1 MPVEREAAGR
11 RIGGMTQG
19 EEQPARVEATPNQ
32 PGEASGSEAAL
43 LSKYPHAERCVWS
56 ARMLRALDEGV
67 KGGRWF
73 SLIDKVWS
81 KDTLARAWEIVRAN
95 DGSGGIDGMTTA
107 SFATKL
113 EDRLLELSG
122 KMREGTYGP
131 QPVRRVMIPKADGR
145 KRPLGVPTIQDRIV
159 QTALRLVIEP
169 IFEREFKPRSF
180 GFRPGRGCKDALREV
195 VRLSE
200 SGHTFVVDADIKSF
214 FDTIPHDKL
223 MRRIEERISDGKV
236 LRLVTRMLEQG
247 VMDGM
252 SEWTPGEGT
261 PQGSALSPLL
271 ANIYLHPLDALA
283 EGRGYEMVRY
293 ADDFVVLC
301 RTREQAEQALQAI
314 QEWTADAGLV
324 LHPEKTRIVDM
335 QAEGASFEFLGY
347 RFERNRRWPRKSSVL
362 KLREAV
368 RKKTPRNSGHSMM
381 DTVESLN
388 RTLRGWFEY
397 FKHSSAGALDE
408 IDGFVRRRLRAILSK
423 RNGIKP
429 AHLGEANIRWP
440 NVYFRGLGLF
450 SLSDGRSR
458 ALAVVRNRR
467 LESRMREIRTSG
479 SEGGGA

>member
-1 MPVEREAAGR
+1 
-11 RIGGMTQG
+11 MTQG
-19 EEQPARVEATPNQ
+19 EERPARVEVTPNQ
-32 PGEASGSEAAL
+32 PGEAAGAEAAL

-113 EDRLLELSG
+113 EDRLLALSG
-122 KMREGTYGP
+122 KLREGIYGP
-131 QPVRRVMIPKADGR
+131 QPVKRVMIPKADGR
-145 KRPLGVPTIQDRIV
+145 KRPLGVPTIEDRIV

-169 IFEREFKPRSF
+169 IFEREFSPRSF

-195 VRLSE
+195 VRLFE
-200 SGHTFVVDADIKSF
+200 GGHTFVVDADIKSY

-223 MRRIEERISDGKV
+223 MRRIEERISDGRV
-236 LRLVTRMLEQG
+236 LRLVNRMLEQG

-252 SEWTPGEGT
+252 SEWTPEAGT

-271 ANIYLHPLDALA
+271 ANIYLHPLDVLA
-283 EGRGYEMVRY
+283 ERRGYEMIRY

-301 RTREQAEQALQAI
+301 RTREEAEQALQAI
-314 QEWTADAGLV
+314 HEWTADAGLV

-335 QAEGASFEFLGY
+335 QAEDASFEFLGY
-347 RFERNRRWPRKSSVL
+347 RFERNRRWPRRSSVL

-368 RKKTPRNSGHSMM
+368 RKKTPRTSGFSMVAV
-381 DTVESLN
+381 VEGLN

-397 FKHSSAGALDE
+397 FKHSSAAALDD

-429 AHLGEANIRWP
+429 AHRGEPNIRWP
-440 NVYFRGLGLF
+440 NAYFRDLGLF
-450 SLSDGRSR
+450 SLSDGRRR
-458 ALAVVRNRR
+458 ALAVVRNR
-467 LESRMREIRTSG
+467 
-479 SEGGGA
+479 

>member
-11 RIGGMTQG
+11 RICGMAQG
-19 EEQPARVEATPNQ
+19 EERPARVEATPNQ
-32 PGEASGSEAAL
+32 PGEAAGAEAAL
-43 LSKYPHAERCVWS
+43 LSKYPYAERCVWS

-95 DGSGGIDGMTTA
+95 EGSGGIDGMTTT

-113 EDRLLELSG
+113 DDRLLELSG
-122 KMREGTYGP
+122 KLREGTYGP

-159 QTALRLVIEP
+159 QTALRLVMEP
-169 IFEREFKPRSF
+169 IFEREFNPRSF

-195 VRLSE
+195 VRLLGG
-200 SGHTFVVDADIKSF
+200 GHTFVVDADIKSY

-223 MRRIEERISDGKV
+223 MQRIERRISDGRV
-236 LRLVTRMLEQG
+236 LRLVSRMLEQG
-247 VMDGM
+247 VLDGM
-252 SEWTPGEGT
+252 SEWTPEAGT

-271 ANIYLHPLDALA
+271 ANIYLHPLDVLA
-283 EGRGYEMVRY
+283 KERGYEMIRY

-314 QEWTADAGLV
+314 HEWTADAGLV

-347 RFERNRRWPRKSSVL
+347 RFERHQRWPRKSSVL
-362 KLREAV
+362 KLRQAV
-368 RKKTPRNSGHSMM
+368 RKKTPRTSGLSMAVV
-381 DTVESLN
+381 VESLN

-397 FKHSSAGALDE
+397 FKHSSAPALEDV
-408 IDGFVRRRLRAILSK
+408 DGFVRRRLRAMLSK
-423 RNGIKP
+423 RNHIKP
-429 AHLGEANIRWP
+429 AHRGEPNIRWP
-440 NVYFRGLGLF
+440 NAYFRDIGLF
-450 SLSDGRSR
+450 SLSDGRER
-458 ALAVVRNRR
+458 ALAVVRNR
-467 LESRMREIRTSG
+467 
-479 SEGGGA
+479 